1 MPKEGESVKG
11 LEENVPRDLRRSTR
25 QKNLILRCLNAA
37 KGDHLTAEALVDRLK
52 ASGTPVSKATVYRF
66 LAELEEAGRVRRYRG
81 PDGGPALI
89 EYSGDATEDEEDYH
103 LLCETCGTMLH
114 INSEPLREAF
124 HRFADE
130 NDHAIDE
137 SRLVL
142 YGRCPGCV
150 TRGRR

>member
-1 MPKEGESVKG
+1 MKD
-11 LEENVPRDLRRSTR
+11 LEENAPRDLRRSTR

-130 NDHAIDE
+130 NDLAIDE

-150 TRGRR
+150 KRGRR